1 MNLLEFLIFSMLYTV
16 DKLENREKTQTPQK
30 SHSNAETKPGQDTE
44 GQCSTAELIGRL
56 TRLVPVFTT

>member
-1 MNLLEFLIFSMLYTV
+1 MNFLDSLSFSMLYTV

-44 GQCSTAELIGRL
+44 GQCSTAELFGRL
-56 TRLVPVFTT
+56 MRLVSVFTT